1 MNLHI
6 KNELKNKMLQNS
18 DDLIKDTFCYSL
30 FEEGFFHAN
39 LIEIIIKNVEE
50 YISLVKND
58 IDIKNLLIWIC
69 QCVDQCFISHHDKDD
84 YYTIKNYSS
93 EIESKWI
100 NGWKARIQLLVEKL

>member
-30 FEEGFFHAN
+30 FEESVFHAK

-50 YISLVKND
+50 YLSLVKND

-84 YYTIKNYSS
+84 YYTIKNYSF

-100 NGWKARIQLLVEKL
+100 NSWKPRIQLLVEKL